1 VRIFET
7 IPYEFDRETY
17 NRWISLDRYGDMEE
31 ELDQVLDEAIPL
43 VRPRFLVREVSV
55 QKPITGGEVV
65 LEGRV
70 FHSAV
75 LAWNL
80 ERTDR
85 AWAYAVT
92 CGREIYERLAR
103 EEDPLKQ
110 YWIDALAEHA
120 LQYASD
126 TLEKRLQ
133 RELMPPGEK
142 GRLTF
147 MNPGSA
153 DRDVWPL
160 EDQKALFE
168 LLGDTRGD
176 IGVSLTEGCLM
187 EPSKTLSGFY
197 FFSDMGF
204 VSCWVCSQN
213 PCKTR
218 RDRYRPEFH
227 RDPSSFSD

>member
-1 VRIFET
+1 VRVFET
-7 IPYEFDRETY
+7 VPYEFDRETY
-17 NRWISLDRYGDMEE
+17 SRWIHLDRYGDREE
-31 ELDQVLDEAIPL
+31 ELDQLLAETIPL
-43 VRPRFLVREVSV
+43 VCPRFLVREVPV
-55 QKPITGGEVV
+55 QHPVTGDEVV

-92 CGREIYERLAR
+92 CGREIYDRLAR

-110 YWIDALAEHA
+110 YWIDALAELA
-120 LQYASD
+120 LQYAAD
-126 TLEKRLQ
+126 TMEKRLKE
-133 RELMPPGEK
+133 ELLPPGEK
-142 GRLTF
+142 GHLTY

-153 DRDVWPL
+153 DRDVWIL
-160 EDQKALFE
+160 EDQKPLFS
-168 LLGDTRGD
+168 LLGDVRGD
-176 IGVSLTEGCLM
+176 IGVTLTEGCLM

-197 FFSDMGF
+197 FFSEAGF
-204 VSCWVCSQN
+204 VSCWVCSRT

-218 RDRYRPEFH
+218 RDRYRPEFN
-227 RDPSSFSD
+227 RDPSSHSN